1 VGPSYLSTNLADP
14 TAAAAVCMKDDRKGR
29 HFPHSTAMDARRQ
42 ALLQRKPP
50 CVVEFLPVGFGKV
63 WQQHLRGREGLIA

>member
-1 VGPSYLSTNLADP
+1 
-14 TAAAAVCMKDDRKGR
+14 MKDVRKGR

-50 CVVEFLPVGFGKV
+50 SAVEFLPVGFGKV